1 MTYHKFTV
9 FRVILV
15 KEQKNILVEQRKSHK
30 KTHKNMASLVVF
42 DKEVKAVQWRT
53 NVSADGNR
61 QLDIQLLK
69 RGYVPYTLHNN

>member
-1 MTYHKFTV
+1 
-9 FRVILV
+9 
-15 KEQKNILVEQRKSHK
+15 
-30 KTHKNMASLVVF
+30 MASLVVF